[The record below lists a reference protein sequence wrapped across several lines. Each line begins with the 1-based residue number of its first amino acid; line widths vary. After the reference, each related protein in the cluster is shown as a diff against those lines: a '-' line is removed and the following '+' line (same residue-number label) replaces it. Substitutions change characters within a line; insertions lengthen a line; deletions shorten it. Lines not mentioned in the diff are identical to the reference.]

1 MDIWCISGVEMVTR
15 YEKSCRILTDIH
27 GNTTDVTIR
36 SHTDTFRKSYIATAA
51 EWQAAGVTPA
61 RMRSLIR
68 RGYLVQVRRG
78 VYATRGAIASAK
90 SDPRRDH
97 ALQVAAV
104 RVWVGRD
111 VVGSHHS
118 AALVHGF
125 DLLKRPPAEAVT
137 VTRRPPRRRR
147 NRDTTRVLFHTA
159 ELPETHVTREH
170 GTTVTTAART
180 VIDLARTSPFI
191 EAVVAADSAL
201 HLRKTTKEEL
211 LAV

>member
-27 GNTTDVTIR
+27 GNTTDVTVR
-36 SHTDTFRKSYIATAA
+36 SRTDTFRKACIATAA

-61 RMRSLIR
+61 QMRSLIR

-97 ALQVAAV
+97 ALRVAAV

-111 VVGSHHS
+111 AVGSHHS

-125 DLLKRPPAEAVT
+125 G
-137 VTRRPPRRRR
+137 
-147 NRDTTRVLFHTA
+147 RVA
-159 ELPETHVTREH
+159 
-170 GTTVTTAART
+170 GGIAASGSHRFRT
-180 VIDLARTSPFI
+180 
-191 EAVVAADSAL
+191 
-201 HLRKTTKEEL
+201 
-211 LAV
+211 